1 MSNRV
6 TLSFLSLI
14 TCLFLTSACVG
25 PPNEAM
31 SAAEQVIND
40 AMAAEVDK
48 YAPSDFGAAT
58 AALEKA
64 KGHMA
69 AEEYSDAKAA
79 AENTLALIATA
90 NQEMLV
96 QKELTKREVDETLP
110 AFMTRWGEI
119 SGSIEQGRGRAA
131 RALAKEA
138 KAFVDTLQVQLN
150 ELKTGEKWHDLKML
164 LESANTTAD
173 SFAERAG
180 N

>member
-1 MSNRV
+1 MSNRATV
-6 TLSFLSLI
+6 FCLSLI
-14 TCLFLTSACVG
+14 ACIFMTSACAG

-31 SAAEQVIND
+31 SAAEQVVKD

-48 YAPSDFGAAT
+48 YAPTDFEAVAT
-58 AALEKA
+58 ALEKA

-79 AENTLALIATA
+79 AENAIALVGTA

-96 QKELTKREVDETLP
+96 QKELTKREVNETLP
-110 AFMTRWGEI
+110 AFMERWGGI
-119 SGSIEQGRGRAA
+119 SGKIEQGRGRAA

-138 KAFVDTLQVQLN
+138 KSFVDTLQVQLN
-150 ELKTGEKWHDLKML
+150 DLKTAEKWHDLKIL